1 MTVSETRVL
10 IADEHAATRGGIRV
24 VLEDEGFTICGE
36 VTDARAAIETAVRE
50 RPDIALLE
58 VEIPGSGIAAAEAIA
73 TQVPETAVVMLT
85 ASTADA
91 DLFDALRAGAAGY
104 LLKGTDPARLS
115 HALRGVLAGE
125 AAIPRTL
132 VARIITEFGER
143 TRRRLALARRG
154 IELTP
159 REWEVLELLR
169 EGLTTG
175 RMAERLFVSPVTVR
189 RHVSSLLHKL
199 EAPDRETAVRM
210 LDHEPAP

>member
-1 MTVSETRVL
+1 VTASQTRVL
-10 IADEHAATRGGIRV
+10 IADEQAATRAGIRA
-24 VLEDEGFTICGE
+24 VLEDEGFTICSEATNAQGAVE
-36 VTDARAAIETAVRE
+36 SAVRE
-50 RPDIALLE
+50 RPHIALLD
-58 VEIPGSGIAAAEAIA
+58 VDIPGSGIAAAEQIA
-73 TQVPETAVVMLT
+73 TRVPETAVVMLT
-85 ASTADA
+85 ASTVDA
-91 DLFDALRAGAAGY
+91 DLFDSLRAGAAGY

-132 VARIITEFGER
+132 VTRIIAEFGER
-143 TRRRLALARRG
+143 TQRRLELAWRG

-189 RHVSSLLHKL
+189 RHVSTLLRKL
-199 EAPDRETAVRM
+199 EAPDREAAVRM
-210 LDHEPAP
+210 LDDQVAR

>member
-1 MTVSETRVL
+1 VTASQTRVL
-10 IADEHAATRGGIRV
+10 IADEQAATRAGIRA
-24 VLEDEGFTICGE
+24 VLEDEGFTICSEAMNAQGA
-36 VTDARAAIETAVRE
+36 VETAVRE
-50 RPDIALLE
+50 RPHIALLD
-58 VEIPGSGIAAAEAIA
+58 VDIPGSGIAAAEQIA
-73 TQVPETAVVMLT
+73 TRVPETAVVMLT
-85 ASTADA
+85 ASTVDA
-91 DLFDALRAGAAGY
+91 DLFDSLRAGAAGY

-132 VARIITEFGER
+132 VTRIIAEFGER
-143 TRRRLALARRG
+143 TQRRLELTRRG

-189 RHVSSLLHKL
+189 RHVSTLLRKL
-199 EAPDRETAVRM
+199 EAPDREAAVRM
-210 LDHEPAP
+210 LDDQVAR

>member
-1 MTVSETRVL
+1 MTASQTRVL
-10 IADEHAATRGGIRV
+10 IADEQAATRAGIRA
-24 VLEDEGFTICGE
+24 VLEDEGFTICSEATNAQGA
-36 VTDARAAIETAVRE
+36 VETAVRE
-50 RPDIALLE
+50 RPHIALLD
-58 VEIPGSGIAAAEAIA
+58 VDIPGSGIAAAEQIA
-73 TQVPETAVVMLT
+73 TRVPETAVVMLT
-85 ASTADA
+85 ASTVDA
-91 DLFDALRAGAAGY
+91 DLFDSLRAGAAGY

-132 VARIITEFGER
+132 VTRIIAEFGER
-143 TRRRLALARRG
+143 TQRRLELTRRG

-189 RHVSSLLHKL
+189 RHVSTLLRKL
-199 EAPDRETAVRM
+199 EAPDREAAVRM
-210 LDHEPAP
+210 LDDQVAR

>member
-1 MTVSETRVL
+1 VTASQTRVL
-10 IADEHAATRGGIRV
+10 IADEQAATRAGIRA
-24 VLEDEGFTICGE
+24 VLEDEGFTICSEAMNAQGA
-36 VTDARAAIETAVRE
+36 VETAVRE
-50 RPDIALLE
+50 RPHIALLD
-58 VEIPGSGIAAAEAIA
+58 VDIPGSGIAAAEQIA
-73 TQVPETAVVMLT
+73 TRVPETAVVMLT
-85 ASTADA
+85 ASTVDA
-91 DLFDALRAGAAGY
+91 DLFDSLRAGAAGY

-132 VARIITEFGER
+132 VTRIIAEFGER
-143 TRRRLALARRG
+143 TQRRLELAWRG

-189 RHVSSLLHKL
+189 RHVSTLLRKL
-199 EAPDRETAVRM
+199 EAPDREAAVRM
-210 LDHEPAP
+210 LDDQVAR

>member
-1 MTVSETRVL
+1 VTASQTRVL
-10 IADEHAATRGGIRV
+10 IADEQAATRAGIRA
-24 VLEDEGFTICGE
+24 VLEDEGFTICSEATNAQGA
-36 VTDARAAIETAVRE
+36 VETAVRE
-50 RPDIALLE
+50 RPHIALLD
-58 VEIPGSGIAAAEAIA
+58 VDIPGSGIAAAEQIA
-73 TQVPETAVVMLT
+73 TRVPETAVVMLT
-85 ASTADA
+85 ASTVDA
-91 DLFDALRAGAAGY
+91 DLFDSLRAGAAGY

-132 VARIITEFGER
+132 VTRIIAEFGER
-143 TRRRLALARRG
+143 TQRRLELTRRG

-189 RHVSSLLHKL
+189 RHVSTLLRKL
-199 EAPDRETAVRM
+199 EAPDREAAVRM
-210 LDHEPAP
+210 LDDQVAR

>member
-1 MTVSETRVL
+1 MTASQTRVL
-10 IADEHAATRGGIRV
+10 IADEQAATRAGIRA
-24 VLEDEGFTICGE
+24 VLEDEGFTICSEATNAQGA
-36 VTDARAAIETAVRE
+36 VETAVRE
-50 RPDIALLE
+50 RPHIALLD
-58 VEIPGSGIAAAEAIA
+58 VDIPGSGIAAAEQIA
-73 TQVPETAVVMLT
+73 TRVPETAVVMLT
-85 ASTADA
+85 ASTVDA
-91 DLFDALRAGAAGY
+91 DLFDSLRAGAAGY

-132 VARIITEFGER
+132 VTRIIAEFGER
-143 TRRRLALARRG
+143 TQRRLELAWRG

-189 RHVSSLLHKL
+189 RHVSTLLRKL
-199 EAPDRETAVRM
+199 EAPDREAAVRM
-210 LDHEPAP
+210 LDDQVAR

>member
-1 MTVSETRVL
+1 MTASQTRVL
-10 IADEHAATRGGIRV
+10 IADEQAATRAGIRA
-24 VLEDEGFTICGE
+24 VLEDEGFTICSEATNAQGA
-36 VTDARAAIETAVRE
+36 VETAVRE
-50 RPDIALLE
+50 RPHIALLD
-58 VEIPGSGIAAAEAIA
+58 VDIPGSGIAAAEQIA
-73 TQVPETAVVMLT
+73 ARVPETAVVMLT
-85 ASTADA
+85 ASTVDA
-91 DLFDALRAGAAGY
+91 DLFDSLRAGAAGY

-132 VARIITEFGER
+132 VTRIIAEFGER
-143 TRRRLALARRG
+143 TQRRLELTRRG

-189 RHVSSLLHKL
+189 RHVSTLLRKL
-199 EAPDRETAVRM
+199 EAPDREAAVRM
-210 LDHEPAP
+210 LDDQVAR

>member
-1 MTVSETRVL
+1 MTASQTRVL
-10 IADEHAATRGGIRV
+10 IADEQAATRAGIRA
-24 VLEDEGFTICGE
+24 VLEDEGFTICSEATNAQGAVE
-36 VTDARAAIETAVRE
+36 SAVRE
-50 RPDIALLE
+50 RPHIALLD
-58 VEIPGSGIAAAEAIA
+58 VDIPGSGIAAAEQIA
-73 TQVPETAVVMLT
+73 TRVPETAVVMLT
-85 ASTADA
+85 ASTVDA
-91 DLFDALRAGAAGY
+91 DLFDSLRAGAAGY

-132 VARIITEFGER
+132 VTRIIAEFGER
-143 TRRRLALARRG
+143 TQRRLELTRRG

-189 RHVSSLLHKL
+189 RHVSTLLRKL
-199 EAPDRETAVRM
+199 EAPDREAAVRM
-210 LDHEPAP
+210 LDDQVAR

>member
-1 MTVSETRVL
+1 VTASQTRVL
-10 IADEHAATRGGIRV
+10 IADEQAATRAGIRA
-24 VLEDEGFTICGE
+24 VLEDEGFTICSEATNAQGA
-36 VTDARAAIETAVRE
+36 VETAVRE
-50 RPDIALLE
+50 RPHIALLD
-58 VEIPGSGIAAAEAIA
+58 VDIPGSGIAAAEQIA
-73 TQVPETAVVMLT
+73 TRVPETAVVMLT
-85 ASTADA
+85 ASTVDA
-91 DLFDALRAGAAGY
+91 DLFDSLRAGAAGY

-132 VARIITEFGER
+132 VTRIIAEFGER
-143 TRRRLALARRG
+143 TQRRLELAWRG

-189 RHVSSLLHKL
+189 RHVSTLLRKL
-199 EAPDRETAVRM
+199 EAPDREAAVRM
-210 LDHEPAP
+210 LDDQVAR

>member
-1 MTVSETRVL
+1 MTASQTRVL
-10 IADEHAATRGGIRV
+10 IADEQAATRAGIRA
-24 VLEDEGFTICGE
+24 VLEDEGFTICSEAMNAQGA
-36 VTDARAAIETAVRE
+36 VETAVRE
-50 RPDIALLE
+50 RPHIALLD
-58 VEIPGSGIAAAEAIA
+58 VDIPGSGIAAAEQIA
-73 TQVPETAVVMLT
+73 TRVPETAVVMLT
-85 ASTADA
+85 ASTVDA
-91 DLFDALRAGAAGY
+91 DLFDSLRAGAAGY

-132 VARIITEFGER
+132 VTRIIAEFGER
-143 TRRRLALARRG
+143 TQRRLELAWRG

-189 RHVSSLLHKL
+189 RHVSTLLRKL
-199 EAPDRETAVRM
+199 EAPDREAAVRM
-210 LDHEPAP
+210 LDDQVAR

>member
-1 MTVSETRVL
+1 MTASQTRVL
-10 IADEHAATRGGIRV
+10 IADEQAATRAGIRA
-24 VLEDEGFTICGE
+24 VLEDEGFTICSEATNAQGA
-36 VTDARAAIETAVRE
+36 VETAVRE
-50 RPDIALLE
+50 RPHIALLD
-58 VEIPGSGIAAAEAIA
+58 VDIPGSGIAAAEQIA
-73 TQVPETAVVMLT
+73 ARVPETAVVMLT
-85 ASTADA
+85 ASTVDA
-91 DLFDALRAGAAGY
+91 DLFDSLRAGAAGY

-132 VARIITEFGER
+132 VTRIIAEFGER
-143 TRRRLALARRG
+143 TQRRLELAWRG

-189 RHVSSLLHKL
+189 RHVSTLLHKL
-199 EAPDRETAVRM
+199 EAPDREAAVRM
-210 LDHEPAP
+210 LDDQVAR

>member
-1 MTVSETRVL
+1 MTASQTRVL
-10 IADEHAATRGGIRV
+10 IADEQAATRAGIRA
-24 VLEDEGFTICGE
+24 VLEDEGFTICSEAMNAQGA
-36 VTDARAAIETAVRE
+36 VETAVRE
-50 RPDIALLE
+50 RPHIALLD
-58 VEIPGSGIAAAEAIA
+58 VDIPGSGIAAAEQIA
-73 TQVPETAVVMLT
+73 TRVPETAVVMLT
-85 ASTADA
+85 ASTVDA
-91 DLFDALRAGAAGY
+91 DLFDSIRAGAAGY

-132 VARIITEFGER
+132 VTRIIAEFGER
-143 TRRRLALARRG
+143 TQRRLELAWRG

-189 RHVSSLLHKL
+189 RHVSTLLRKL
-199 EAPDRETAVRM
+199 EAPDREAAVRM
-210 LDHEPAP
+210 LDDQVAR

>member
-1 MTVSETRVL
+1 MTASQTRVL
-10 IADEHAATRGGIRV
+10 IADEQAATRAGIRA
-24 VLEDEGFTICGE
+24 VLEDEGFTICSEATNAQGAVE
-36 VTDARAAIETAVRE
+36 SAVRE
-50 RPDIALLE
+50 RPHIALLD
-58 VEIPGSGIAAAEAIA
+58 VDIPGSGIAAAEQIA
-73 TQVPETAVVMLT
+73 ARVPETAVVMLT
-85 ASTADA
+85 ASTVDA
-91 DLFDALRAGAAGY
+91 DLFDSLRAGAAGY

-132 VARIITEFGER
+132 VTRIIAEFGER
-143 TRRRLALARRG
+143 TQRRLELAWRG

-189 RHVSSLLHKL
+189 RHVSTLLRKL
-199 EAPDRETAVRM
+199 EAPDREAAVRM
-210 LDHEPAP
+210 LDDQVAR

>member
-1 MTVSETRVL
+1 VTASQTRVL
-10 IADEHAATRGGIRV
+10 IADEQAATRAGIRA
-24 VLEDEGFTICGE
+24 VLEDEGFTICSEATNAQGAVE
-36 VTDARAAIETAVRE
+36 SAVRE
-50 RPDIALLE
+50 RPHIALLD
-58 VEIPGSGIAAAEAIA
+58 VDIPGSGIAAAEQIA
-73 TQVPETAVVMLT
+73 TRVPETAVVMLT
-85 ASTADA
+85 ASTVDA
-91 DLFDALRAGAAGY
+91 DLFDSLRAGAAGY

-132 VARIITEFGER
+132 VTRIIAEFGER
-143 TRRRLALARRG
+143 TQRRLELTRRG

-189 RHVSSLLHKL
+189 RHVSTLLRKL
-199 EAPDRETAVRM
+199 EAPDREAAVRM
-210 LDHEPAP
+210 LDDQVAR

>member
-1 MTVSETRVL
+1 VTASQTRVL
-10 IADEHAATRGGIRV
+10 IADEQAATRAGIRA
-24 VLEDEGFTICGE
+24 VLEDEGFTICSEATNAQGA
-36 VTDARAAIETAVRE
+36 VETAVRE
-50 RPDIALLE
+50 RPHIALLD
-58 VEIPGSGIAAAEAIA
+58 VDIPGSGIAAAEQIA
-73 TQVPETAVVMLT
+73 ARVPETAVVMLT
-85 ASTADA
+85 ASTVDA
-91 DLFDALRAGAAGY
+91 DLFDSLRAGAAGY

-132 VARIITEFGER
+132 VTRIIAEFGER
-143 TRRRLALARRG
+143 TQRRLELAWRG

-189 RHVSSLLHKL
+189 RHVSTLLRKL
-199 EAPDRETAVRM
+199 EAPDREAAVRM
-210 LDHEPAP
+210 LDDQVAR

>member
-1 MTVSETRVL
+1 MTASQTRVL
-10 IADEHAATRGGIRV
+10 IADEQAATRAGIRA
-24 VLEDEGFTICGE
+24 VLEDEGFTICSEAMNAQGA
-36 VTDARAAIETAVRE
+36 VETAVRE
-50 RPDIALLE
+50 RPHIALLD
-58 VEIPGSGIAAAEAIA
+58 VDIPGSGIAAAEQIA
-73 TQVPETAVVMLT
+73 ARVPETAVVMLT
-85 ASTADA
+85 ASTVDA
-91 DLFDALRAGAAGY
+91 DLFDSLRAGAAGY

-132 VARIITEFGER
+132 VTRIIAEFGER
-143 TRRRLALARRG
+143 TQRRLELTRRG

-189 RHVSSLLHKL
+189 RHVSTLLRKL
-199 EAPDRETAVRM
+199 EAPDREAAVRM
-210 LDHEPAP
+210 LDDQVAR

>member
-1 MTVSETRVL
+1 MTASQTRVL
-10 IADEHAATRGGIRV
+10 IADEQAATRAGIRA
-24 VLEDEGFTICGE
+24 VLEDEGFTICSEAMNAQGA
-36 VTDARAAIETAVRE
+36 VETAVRE
-50 RPDIALLE
+50 RPHIALLD
-58 VEIPGSGIAAAEAIA
+58 VDIPGSGIAAAEQIA
-73 TQVPETAVVMLT
+73 TRIPETAVVMLT
-85 ASTADA
+85 ASTVDA
-91 DLFDALRAGAAGY
+91 DLFDSLRAGAAGY

-132 VARIITEFGER
+132 VTRIIAEFGER
-143 TRRRLALARRG
+143 TQRRLELAWRG

-189 RHVSSLLHKL
+189 RHVSTLLRKL
-199 EAPDRETAVRM
+199 EAPDREAAVRM
-210 LDHEPAP
+210 LDDQVAR

>member
-1 MTVSETRVL
+1 VVNAAAGARGTG
-10 IADEHAATRGGIRV
+10 ATRAGIRV

-104 LLKGTDPARLS
+104 LLKGTDSARLS

>member
-1 MTVSETRVL
+1 MTASQTRVL
-10 IADEHAATRGGIRV
+10 IADEQAATRAGIRA
-24 VLEDEGFTICGE
+24 VLEDEGFTICSEATNAQGAVE
-36 VTDARAAIETAVRE
+36 SAVRE
-50 RPDIALLE
+50 RPHIALLD
-58 VEIPGSGIAAAEAIA
+58 VDIPGSGIAAAEQIA
-73 TQVPETAVVMLT
+73 TRVPETAVVMLT
-85 ASTADA
+85 ASTVDA
-91 DLFDALRAGAAGY
+91 DLFDSLRAGAAGY

-132 VARIITEFGER
+132 VTRIIAEFGER
-143 TRRRLALARRG
+143 TQRRLELAWRG

-189 RHVSSLLHKL
+189 RHVSTLLRKL
-199 EAPDRETAVRM
+199 EAPDREAAVRM
-210 LDHEPAP
+210 LDDQVAR

>member
-10 IADEHAATRGGIRV
+10 SAAEHAATRDGIRV
-24 VLEDEGFTICGE
+24 VLEDEGFTVCSE

-132 VARIITEFGER
+132 VARIIVEFGER

-159 REWEVLELLR
+159 REWEVLEVLR

-189 RHVSSLLHKL
+189 RHVSSLLRKL